1 MTDPRKEKRSTYWH
15 IFLKADSGWPG
26 DCNRFSNSGGCWGGY
41 HRANLTSKGSFCWNL
56 GLSLG
61 LSQCNTSRG
70 CNRALH
76 FHRRISR
83 LLSVFN
89 ILGVRRGKDIERLL
103 NKNWKSSITLL
114 SLLKGKKSSQNTH
127 LAHLYPLLLA
137 PFWSIFLYTPPYI
150 LP

>member
-1 MTDPRKEKRSTYWH
+1 MARICIDIVPVFEKSGEGRYRGRNAGLYTFSRHVLLIIKLKYMLTTGDITTLTDLRKEERFTYWH

-70 CNRALH
+70 CDRALH

-83 LLSVFN
+83 LLSIFN
-89 ILGVRRGKDIERLL
+89 ILGEGRE
-103 NKNWKSSITLL
+103 
-114 SLLKGKKSSQNTH
+114 
-127 LAHLYPLLLA
+127 
-137 PFWSIFLYTPPYI
+137 
-150 LP
+150 